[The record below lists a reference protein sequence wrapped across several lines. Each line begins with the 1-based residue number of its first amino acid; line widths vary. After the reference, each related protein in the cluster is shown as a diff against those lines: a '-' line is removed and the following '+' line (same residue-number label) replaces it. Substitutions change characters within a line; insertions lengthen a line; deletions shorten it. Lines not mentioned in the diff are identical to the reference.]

1 MSLTEYTIHHK
12 GKVLYKNL
20 TEEEYFDKMEDLS
33 VEYYQKG
40 FPRPQDLET
49 KITKHQEV
57 IMAVRSKVGL
67 SGDGFI
73 EGKPKKSRQGNGK
86 HTKYAATS
94 RNGKR
99 KMYRGQGRG

>member
-1 MSLTEYTIHHK
+1 MSLTEYTILHK
-12 GKVLYKNL
+12 GKVLHKNL
-20 TEEEYFDKMEDLS
+20 TEEKYFDMMENLS

-40 FPRPQDLET
+40 SPKPQDLNT
-49 KITKHQEV
+49 KITKYQEV

-73 EGKPKKSRQGNGK
+73 EKNPKKTRQGSGK

-99 KMYRGQGRG
+99 KMYRGQGR